1 MKNRIFTISIF
12 SALLVTS
19 FASSANNLR
28 ASSYASKVSS
38 SNTLSLDNLERE
50 RASLVKDLLSTNI
63 TMQERAILLSKR
75 QRSLSD
81 MERMVMRD
89 ERLMQSNVT
98 RVKQAFDEY
107 DNTFLVHAGAEH
119 QRSASQQWFNNID
132 LSNQSIMQSKL
143 GFRK

>member
-1 MKNRIFTISIF
+1 MINGLFTISIF
-12 SALLVTS
+12 GALLLTS
-19 FASSANNLR
+19 FTSSANNLR
-28 ASSYASKVSS
+28 AGSYTSKASS

-50 RASLVKDLLSTNI
+50 RASLVKDLLNTKI
-63 TMQERAILLSKR
+63 DMQERALLMSKR

-89 ERLMQSNVT
+89 ERLLQSNSM
-98 RVKQAFDEY
+98 RVKKAFDQY

-119 QRSASQQWFNNID
+119 QRSASQQWFENINF
-132 LSNQSIMQSKL
+132 SNKAIMQSKL